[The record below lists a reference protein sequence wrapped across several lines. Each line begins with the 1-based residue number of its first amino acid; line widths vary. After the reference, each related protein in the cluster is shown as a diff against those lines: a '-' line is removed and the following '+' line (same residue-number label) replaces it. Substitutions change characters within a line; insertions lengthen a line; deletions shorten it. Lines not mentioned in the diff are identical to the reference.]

1 MDISKLKLDK
11 YKGIRTENF
20 PDEYNLGIE
29 SSDVAIEVIIYYI
42 DKISDLDAF
51 VDLVKSSNLPSD
63 NRTIMV
69 YKKGRKD
76 GINRDSVIKPFK
88 EGNYDMFKIRRPAQC
103 SLSKDLSAFVQS
115 WEG

>member
-11 YKGIRTENF
+11 YKGIRTVNF
-20 PDEYNLGIE
+20 PDEYNLAIE
-29 SSDVAIEVIIYYI
+29 SSYEPIEVIIYYI
-42 DKISDLDAF
+42 DKISDVHAF
-51 VDLVKSSNLPSD
+51 VDLAKSTNLPSD

-88 EGNYDMFKIRRPAQC
+88 QGNYNMFKIRRPALC
-103 SLSKDLSAFVQS
+103 SLSKDLSTFVQS